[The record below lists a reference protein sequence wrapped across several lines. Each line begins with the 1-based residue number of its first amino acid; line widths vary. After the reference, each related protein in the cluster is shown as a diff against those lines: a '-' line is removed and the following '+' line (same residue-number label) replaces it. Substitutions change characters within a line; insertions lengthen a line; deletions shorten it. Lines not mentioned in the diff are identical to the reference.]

1 MDLERTASAGC
12 DTCRT
17 GFSHLGGMQQPPA
30 MCTDQP
36 YPEELYQQ
44 EQADSARACR
54 EVVEDIGM
62 ALTGETVLFPSQVAR
77 VFHLAAEEWYKL
89 APTETMAAA
98 IPLEREAALLRH
110 LGDVFQDSG
119 EKGLVKY
126 LLGVE

>member
-1 MDLERTASAGC
+1 
-12 DTCRT
+12 
-17 GFSHLGGMQQPPA
+17 
-30 MCTDQP
+30 
-36 YPEELYQQ
+36 
-44 EQADSARACR
+44 
-54 EVVEDIGM
+54 M